1 MYNIKLAGNLSLSIN
16 NNNRWKKNKQ
26 FSSDM
31 WSHHKC
37 WYELILSTARRL
49 RKVYKFVVSMHELI
63 AQQGRNLSCE
73 YFYRSLGCPQ
83 LTSSSCDVRVH
94 FRVARQC
101 YFKCKCKCCGTLSS
115 FIQKCVLRRLFTV
128 KTLLFPKICVH
139 LWIHVTLRQT
149 NNELVLSPPID
160 VIKDWFQLHPSIRRR
175 TPEWI
180 KTKIMQIRWLWNTLL
195 S

>member
-1 MYNIKLAGNLSLSIN
+1 
-16 NNNRWKKNKQ
+16 
-26 FSSDM
+26 M

-115 FIQKCVLRRLFTV
+115 FIQKMCFTSAFYCEN
-128 KTLLFPKICVH
+128 LAFPKNLCTP
-139 LWIHVTLRQT
+139 LNSCYTEANQQWISSFPANRCDQR
-149 NNELVLSPPID
+149 LVSA
-160 VIKDWFQLHPSIRRR
+160 PSIHLPSNPRV
-175 TPEWI
+175 
-180 KTKIMQIRWLWNTLL
+180 N
-195 S
+195 